1 MIMLQIYGMYAPKTS
16 ASDNFYKIGFRMRCQ
31 RRKILLM
38 ILLTVF
44 ALFQIGKKIN
54 SINPQF
60 LFFLQSF

>member
-38 ILLTVF
+38 ILLTVSLCF
-44 ALFQIGKKIN
+44 RYEKR
-54 SINPQF
+54 
-60 LFFLQSF
+60 